1 MYPQPYVAIREQV
14 VEVLQGLISKDDPYH
29 YKHAR
34 RFARTLE
41 VILDQKPSGKL
52 LEVGTSGVLPKA
64 LEILAPDVE
73 VHVTEYAN
81 KSSVGLYDEKY
92 PSYRGNLEKHNLQVE
107 DETFS
112 FIICS
117 EVVEHMEQDPMA
129 MLAELNKVAKPNAKL
144 VLTTPN
150 ITSSRNISKMLR
162 GLDPYFYMQYRKS
175 GSTDRHNYEYTV
187 FSIAKLLNG
196 AGFTGSAWTE
206 DTFELPKNEDI
217 LKLRAMG
224 YPIKHVG
231 DNIFCVAQ
239 KEGPVVDRYPSPI
252 YQD

>member
-1 MYPQPYVAIREQV
+1 MYPQPYVAIRPQV
-14 VEVLQGLISKDDPYH
+14 AEVLQSLINKDDDYH
-29 YKHAR
+29 LKHAR

-73 VHVTEYAN
+73 VHVTQYSTKRD
-81 KSSVGLYDEKY
+81 KSLYDGKFS
-92 PSYRGNLEKHNLQVE
+92 SYHGNLEKHKLQVE

-112 FIICS
+112 FITCC

-129 MLAELNKVAKPNAKL
+129 MLAELNRVSKPNAKL

-150 ITSSRNISKMLR
+150 ITSSLNISKMLR

-206 DTFELPKNEDI
+206 DTFALPKNEDV
-217 LKLRAMG
+217 LKLRGLG

-231 DNIFCVAQ
+231 DNIFCVAT